1 MNLLRAVKSNSLIAT
16 GAVTL
21 AVLLLVALFAP
32 FLAPHDPWH
41 YYQAFLPPSID
52 HLLGTNDVGQDIF
65 SELVFAGRVSLSV
78 GFLAALIATF
88 IGVSAGTLAGFR
100 RGILDNILMGMTDVA
115 LVVPALPL
123 IILISVYIG
132 PGFFNIALVIGLIL
146 WPVMARVVRSRVL
159 SLRESGYVESARA
172 LGAGNW
178 WIMTR
183 HVLPNA
189 LPIIAAKFVLTL
201 ASAML
206 IEASI
211 SFLGLGDPSAKS
223 WGSMLHYAFS
233 RGGFIREMWWWY
245 LPPGLL
251 IGLSI
256 FGLNLINLGFE
267 DKGDPRLKRM
277 LER

>member
-1 MNLLRAVKSNSLIAT
+1 MNLLQVVKNNRLTAA
-16 GAVTL
+16 GAVIL
-21 AVLLLVALFAP
+21 AILFFMALFAP

-41 YYQAFLPPSID
+41 YYQSFLPPSVD

-223 WGSMLHYAFS
+223 WGSILHYAFS